1 MDHFHGYWSTQK
13 YTIVLGGLTMA
24 VIYYVEDD
32 QAIGYIIEKTIEHAG
47 IIGKGF
53 SKGDDF
59 INQFLQGKPDM
70 VLLDI
75 MLPDMSGLDVLKFI
89 RSQDQN
95 IPVMMIS
102 ALQTEMDK
110 VIALDYGADDYMT
123 KPFGV
128 LELASRIMSK
138 LRRVTDE
145 KLYQIQN
152 ITLDEK
158 KHNCTMNANE
168 VYLTNK
174 EFAILKLLIKFKD
187 SVVTKE
193 TIFKQ
198 VWETDFIGETR
209 TLDMHIKSL
218 RSKMALNGATPE
230 IKTIRGIGYQIE

>member
-1 MDHFHGYWSTQK
+1 
-13 YTIVLGGLTMA
+13 MA

-47 IIGKGF
+47 LIGKGF

-59 INQFLQGKPDM
+59 IQSFRISKPDM

-75 MLPDMSGLDVLKFI
+75 MLPDMSGLDVLKYI
-89 RSQDQN
+89 RSQDQQ

-102 ALQTEMDK
+102 ALQNEMDK

-128 LELASRIMSK
+128 LELVSRIMSK
-138 LRRVTDE
+138 LRRVSDD
-145 KLYQIQN
+145 KLFQIRDV
-152 ITLDEK
+152 ILDTK
-158 KHNCTMNANE
+158 KHSCTMNGQD

-174 EFAILKLLIKFKD
+174 EYDILKLLIKYKD
-187 SVVTKE
+187 NVVTKE

-218 RSKMALNGATPE
+218 RFKLKTYDAQPE